1 MRENKG
7 KGREK
12 IKGHGETTRHRC
24 DQIYIRTVRL
34 RDEPDAPHSL
44 KLQKTEGWEA

>member
-12 IKGHGETTRHRC
+12 IKEKGRLPDTH
-24 DQIYIRTVRL
+24 DQIYIRIVQQQN
-34 RDEPDAPHSL
+34 EPDAPYSL
-44 KLQKTEGWEA
+44 VQRQEETRY